1 MKKLKLILALLF
13 ATQTTY
19 SQQPDHSNLVVG
31 YYAQWSIYAR
41 DYNVLDIEGDK
52 LTHIMYAFFNA
63 TYDSSTDEAKIES
76 LDEYADFQHNE
87 SGEHSW
93 EVETKGILQ

>member
-1 MKKLKLILALLF
+1 MKKFKLLILLILAGNQIY
-13 ATQTTY
+13 AQP
-19 SQQPDHSNLVVG
+19 PDHSKLVVG

-52 LTHIMYAFFNA
+52 LTHIMYAFFDA

-76 LDEYADFQHNE
+76 LDEYADF
-87 SGEHSW
+87 
-93 EVETKGILQ
+93 